1 MSSPSGQGSRVE
13 VPELRVKRRRS
24 RVKVSSKLSD
34 QNLQLK
40 SYTEKKAKKWQ
51 KMLRTMLRTMAVGV
65 SMIIRFPINSGV
77 KGGEI

>member
-1 MSSPSGQGSRVE
+1 MSSPSAQGSRVE
-13 VPELRVKRRRS
+13 VPELRVKRRGS

-51 KMLRTMLRTMAVGV
+51 KMLRISITMAVGV

>member
-1 MSSPSGQGSRVE
+1 MSSPSGHGSRVE

-34 QNLQLK
+34 QNLQFK
-40 SYTEKKAKKWQ
+40 SCTEKKAKKWQ
-51 KMLRTMLRTMAVGV
+51 KMLRISITMAVGV
-65 SMIIRFPINSGV
+65 SMIIRFPVNSGV

>member
-13 VPELRVKRRRS
+13 VPELQVKRRRS

-51 KMLRTMLRTMAVGV
+51 KMLRISITMAVGV

>member
-24 RVKVSSKLSD
+24 RVKVSLKLSD
-34 QNLQLK
+34 QNLQFK
-40 SYTEKKAKKWQ
+40 SYTEKKAKEWQ
-51 KMLRTMLRTMAVGV
+51 KMLRISITMAVGV
-65 SMIIRFPINSGV
+65 SMIIRFPVNSGV

>member
-13 VPELRVKRRRS
+13 VPELLVKRRRS

-40 SYTEKKAKKWQ
+40 SYTEKKAKRWQ
-51 KMLRTMLRTMAVGV
+51 KMLRISITMAVGV

>member
-40 SYTEKKAKKWQ
+40 SCTEKKAKRWQ
-51 KMLRTMLRTMAVGV
+51 KMLRISITMAVGV

>member
-24 RVKVSSKLSD
+24 RVKVSLKLSG

-40 SYTEKKAKKWQ
+40 SYTEKKAKRWQ
-51 KMLRTMLRTMAVGV
+51 KMLRISITMAVRV

>member
-40 SYTEKKAKKWQ
+40 SYTEKKAKRWQ
-51 KMLRTMLRTMAVGV
+51 KMLRISITMAVGV
-65 SMIIRFPINSGV
+65 SMIIRFPINNGV

>member
-24 RVKVSSKLSD
+24 RVKVSLKLSD

-40 SYTEKKAKKWQ
+40 SYTEKKAKRWQ
-51 KMLRTMLRTMAVGV
+51 KMLRISITMAVGV
-65 SMIIRFPINSGV
+65 SMIIRFPVNSGV

>member
-24 RVKVSSKLSD
+24 RVKVSLKLSD

-40 SYTEKKAKKWQ
+40 SYTEKKAKRWQ
-51 KMLRTMLRTMAVGV
+51 KMLRISITMAVGV

>member
-34 QNLQLK
+34 QNLQFK
-40 SYTEKKAKKWQ
+40 SYTEKKAKEWK
-51 KMLRTMLRTMAVGV
+51 KMLRISITMAVGV